1 MGSPLRKLATPVP
14 DTFTNEDGFRLMIE
28 THRAYFRQDG
38 RFEVHA
44 VDNHDAFK
52 YQYDLYGYL
61 SAKSIH
67 PEYHF
72 AIMRLSD
79 MESPTEFDQNTTV
92 LYIPARDS
100 YTRLKGLY
108 VTSRSKVVK

>member
-14 DTFTNEDGFRLMIE
+14 DSFTNEDGFRLMIE
-28 THRAYFRQDG
+28 THRAFFRQDG

-44 VDNHDAFK
+44 VDSHEAFK
-52 YQYDLYGYL
+52 YRYDLYGYL
-61 SAKSIH
+61 SSQNIH
-67 PEYHF
+67 PEFHF

-79 MESPTEFDQNTTV
+79 IESPTDFSPDTTV
-92 LYIPARDS
+92 LYIPTRDS
-100 YTRLKGLY
+100 YSRLKGLY